1 MTINLKKKFIF
12 AIGAAAFA
20 SAIIF
25 SPTTSLASSQTSVT
39 SLKERQVIEMET
51 EDGWHYQGVAHHVFH
66 TVNNE
71 TGRNLNNVH
80 TNLKGT
86 ATSPDGFVYKWISEN
101 RDQMNSSYIDDEFS
115 KGSYSYV
122 TKTKLI
128 GPGDIE
134 NSFEHVLVRYAIE
147 DGEWVIKVEK
157 YLFK

>member
-1 MTINLKKKFIF
+1 LLNLRKKFIF
-12 AIGAAAFA
+12 SIGAAAFA
-20 SAIIF
+20 STIIF
-25 SPTTSLASSQTSVT
+25 SSTTSLASTQTSVT
-39 SLKERQVIEMET
+39 SLNERQVIDMET

-71 TGRNLNNVH
+71 TGKNLNNVH

-86 ATSPDGFVYKWISEN
+86 ATSPDGIVYKWIIEN
-101 RDQMNSSYIDDEFS
+101 RDQMNIDDEFS

-128 GPGDIE
+128 GPGNIE
-134 NSFEHVLVRYAIE
+134 NSFEHVLVRYALE
-147 DGEWVIKVEK
+147 DDGWVMKVEK